1 MTPAVWQV
9 SGGPVDRPYA
19 EVFLEHGVALIGP
32 GNDGPWQ
39 PGRTHID
46 AGEFVRRFAEDLRTG
61 DLLLLRTAIDQV
73 AAVGLVAGE
82 YKFLEPFDYVNGW
95 DLRHG
100 RRRHGRRV
108 RWCRLPEPYRF
119 ETSVFGANPCRLARV
134 LSDKAVDYAHSFL
147 TSGLTHWRE
156 APLPALP
163 EVEPLLDEVPE
174 ALRDVVGL
182 ARDLARLY
190 DDEERLGDAP
200 NENEMTA
207 HFIVPFLRA
216 LGWPQELIAVEWRR
230 IDVALFETLP
240 RTPVNCR
247 FVIEAK
253 RLGTGLAPARKQ
265 AEDYVAGLG
274 VSRDVVVSDGF
285 RYRIFDH
292 EKNFAPLAY
301 ANLARL
307 KQSSVALFDRLRPA
321 QGV

>member
-1 MTPAVWQV
+1 MTDTRNPAVWQV

-19 EVFLEHGVALIGP
+19 ETFLKYGVALIGP

-39 PGRTHID
+39 PGRTD
-46 AGEFVRRFAEDLRTG
+46 VGAGEFVRRFAEELRTG

-82 YKFLEPFDYVNGW
+82 YEFLEPFDDVNGW
-95 DLRHG
+95 DL
-100 RRRHGRRV
+100 RHGRRV

-119 ETSVFGANPCRLARV
+119 QTSVFGANPRRLARV
-134 LSDKAVDYAHSFL
+134 LGGEAVDTARSFL

-156 APLPALP
+156 APLPVLP
-163 EVEPLLDEVPE
+163 EVEPPLDEVPE
-174 ALRDVVGL
+174 ELRDVVGL
-182 ARDLARLY
+182 ARDLAGLY
-190 DDEERLGDAP
+190 GDEERLGIAP

-240 RTPVNCR
+240 RTPENCR

-253 RLGTGLAPARKQ
+253 RLGAGLAPARKQ
-265 AEDYVAGLG
+265 AEDYVGGLQ
-274 VSRDVVVSDGF
+274 VSRDVIVSDGF

-292 EKNFAPLAY
+292 EKNFAPVAY

-307 KQSSVALFDRLRPA
+307 KQSSVALFDRLRHA

>member
-1 MTPAVWQV
+1 MTEVWQV

-19 EVFLEHGVALIGP
+19 EVFLEYGVALIGP
-32 GNDGPWQ
+32 GHDGPWQ
-39 PGRTHID
+39 PGRTGVD
-46 AGEFVRRFAEDLRTG
+46 AGEFVRRFAEELRSG

-73 AAVGLVAGE
+73 AAVGLVASE
-82 YKFLEPFDYVNGW
+82 YEFLEPFDDVNGW

-100 RRRHGRRV
+100 RRV
-108 RWCRLPEPYRF
+108 CWCRLPEPYRF
-119 ETSVFGANPCRLARV
+119 ETSVFGANPRRLSRV
-134 LSDKAVDYAHSFL
+134 KNKDAVRYAHSFL
-147 TSGLTHWRE
+147 ASGLTRWRE

-163 EVEPLLDEVPE
+163 EAEPLLDEVPE
-174 ALRDVVGL
+174 PLRDVVGL
-182 ARDLARLY
+182 ARDLAGLY
-190 DDEERLGDAP
+190 GDEDRLGDAP

-240 RTPVNCR
+240 RTPESCR

-285 RYRIFDH
+285 RYCFFDQ
-292 EKNFAPLAY
+292 EKSFAPVAY

-307 KQSSVALFDRLRPA
+307 KQSSVTLFDRLRHA
-321 QGV
+321 

>member
-1 MTPAVWQV
+1 MAEVWQV

-19 EVFLEHGVALIGP
+19 QVFLDSGVALIGP
-32 GNDGPWQ
+32 GHDGPWQ
-39 PGRTHID
+39 PGRTDMD
-46 AGEFVRRFAEDLRTG
+46 AGEFVRRFAEELRTG

-82 YKFLEPFDYVNGW
+82 YAFLEPFDDVNGW
-95 DLRHG
+95 DL
-100 RRRHGRRV
+100 RHGRRV

-119 ETSVFGANPCRLARV
+119 PTNVFGANPRRLARV
-134 LSDKAVDYAHSFL
+134 QNQDAMDYARSFL
-147 TSGLTHWRE
+147 TSGLTRWRE

-163 EVEPLLDEVPE
+163 EVEPLLMDVSED
-174 ALRDVVGL
+174 LRDVVGL
-182 ARDLARLY
+182 ARDLAGLY
-190 DDEERLGDAP
+190 GDEERLGDAP

-230 IDVALFETLP
+230 IDVGLFETLP
-240 RTPVNCR
+240 RTPEYCL

-253 RLGTGLAPARKQ
+253 RLGTGLASARKQ
-265 AEDYVAGLG
+265 AEDYVAALG
-274 VSRDVVVSDGF
+274 VSCDVVVSDGF

-292 EKNFAPLAY
+292 EQNFAPVAY

-307 KQSSVALFDRLRPA
+307 KPSAVTLFDRLRHA

>member
-1 MTPAVWQV
+1 MTDTPNPVVWQV

-19 EVFLEHGVALIGP
+19 EVFLEYGVVLIGP
-32 GNDGPWQ
+32 GHDGPWQ
-39 PGRTHID
+39 PGRTGTD

-73 AAVGLVAGE
+73 AAVGLVASE
-82 YKFLEPFDYVNGW
+82 YEYLEPFDDVNGW
-95 DLRHG
+95 DL
-100 RRRHGRRV
+100 RHGRRV

-119 ETSVFGANPCRLARV
+119 ETSVFGANPSRLARV
-134 LSDKAVDYAHSFL
+134 RTDEAVDYACSFL

-174 ALRDVVGL
+174 ELRDVVGL
-182 ARDLARLY
+182 ARDLAGLY
-190 DDEERLGDAP
+190 GDEERLGDAP

-240 RTPVNCR
+240 RTPENCR

-265 AEDYVAGLG
+265 AEDYMAGLQ
-274 VSRDVVVSDGF
+274 VSRDVIVSDGF

-292 EKNFAPLAY
+292 EKNFAPVAY

-307 KQSSVALFDRLRPA
+307 KQSSVALFDRLRHA

>member
-1 MTPAVWQV
+1 MP
-9 SGGPVDRPYA
+9 
-19 EVFLEHGVALIGP
+19 EVFLDHGVALIGP
-32 GNDGPWQ
+32 GHDGPWQ
-39 PGRTHID
+39 PGRTGID
-46 AGEFVRRFAEDLRTG
+46 AGEFVRRFAEDLRSG
-61 DLLLLRTAIDQV
+61 DLLLLRTALDQV
-73 AAVGLVAGE
+73 AAVGLVASE
-82 YKFLEPFDYVNGW
+82 YEFLEPFDDVNGW
-95 DLRHG
+95 NL
-100 RRRHGRRV
+100 RHGRRV

-119 ETSVFGANPCRLARV
+119 AANVFGATPRRLARV
-134 LSDKAVDYAHSFL
+134 KNEEAVRYARSFL

-163 EVEPLLDEVPE
+163 EAEPLLDEVPE
-174 ALRDVVGL
+174 SLRNVVGL
-182 ARDLARLY
+182 ARDLAGLY
-190 DDEERLGDAP
+190 GDEERLGDAP

-240 RTPVNCR
+240 RTPENCR

-265 AEDYVAGLG
+265 AEAYVAELG

-292 EKNFAPLAY
+292 EKNFAPVAY

-307 KQSSVALFDRLRPA
+307 KPSSVALFDRLRHA

>member
-1 MTPAVWQV
+1 MTEVWQV

-19 EVFLEHGVALIGP
+19 EVFLEYGVALIGP
-32 GNDGPWQ
+32 GHDGPWQ
-39 PGRTHID
+39 PGRTGVD
-46 AGEFVRRFAEDLRTG
+46 AGEFVRRFAEELRSG

-73 AAVGLVAGE
+73 VAVGLVASE
-82 YKFLEPFDYVNGW
+82 YEFLEPFDDVNGW

-100 RRRHGRRV
+100 RRV
-108 RWCRLPEPYRF
+108 CWCRLPEPYRF
-119 ETSVFGANPCRLARV
+119 ETSVFGANPRRLSRV
-134 LSDKAVDYAHSFL
+134 KNKDAVRYAHSFL
-147 TSGLTHWRE
+147 ASGLTRWRE

-163 EVEPLLDEVPE
+163 EAEPLLDEVPE

-182 ARDLARLY
+182 ARDLAGLY
-190 DDEERLGDAP
+190 GDEERLGDAP

-240 RTPVNCR
+240 RTPESCR

-285 RYRIFDH
+285 RYCFFDQ
-292 EKNFAPLAY
+292 EKSFAPVAY

-307 KQSSVALFDRLRPA
+307 KQSSVTLFDRLRHA
-321 QGV
+321 

>member
-1 MTPAVWQV
+1 MTETRNPAVWQV

-19 EVFLEHGVALIGP
+19 EIFLEHGVALIGP
-32 GNDGPWQ
+32 GHDGPWQ
-39 PGRTHID
+39 PGRTHMD
-46 AGEFVRRFAEDLRTG
+46 AGDFVRRFAEDLRTG
-61 DLLLLRTAIDQV
+61 DLLLLRTAISQV
-73 AAVGLVAGE
+73 AAVGLVASGYE
-82 YKFLEPFDYVNGW
+82 FLEPFDDVNGW
-95 DLRHG
+95 DL
-100 RRRHGRRV
+100 RHGRRV

-119 ETSVFGANPCRLARV
+119 ETSVFGANPRRLARV
-134 LSDKAVDYAHSFL
+134 LSEEAVDTARSFL
-147 TSGLTHWRE
+147 TSGLTHWRG

-163 EVEPLLDEVPE
+163 EVEPPLDEVPE
-174 ALRDVVGL
+174 GLRDVVGL
-182 ARDLARLY
+182 ARDLAGPY
-190 DDEERLGDAP
+190 GDEEHLGDAP

-230 IDVALFETLP
+230 IDVALFENLP
-240 RTPVNCR
+240 RTPENCR

-253 RLGTGLAPARKQ
+253 RLGAGLAPARKQ
-265 AEDYVAGLG
+265 AKQYVAGLG

-292 EKNFAPLAY
+292 QKNFAPVAY

-307 KQSSVALFDRLRPA
+307 KQASVALFDRLRHA